1 MKEFIIV
8 DAPDFNKEELQLLF
22 YEKEAD
28 FYHPQT
34 KEELTDLMKQ
44 HPQAVIIIDYTPAD
58 MMRVDKQ
65 LQLQRK
71 EANAGSGKEQLTK
84 TELQI
89 LKEIALGKTT
99 KEIAL
104 EKFVS
109 FHTVNT
115 HRKNIFRKLGVNNVH
130 DAVKYALR
138 AGIVDL
144 MEYYI

>member
-8 DAPDFNKEELQLLF
+8 DAPNINKEELQLLLS
-22 YEKEAD
+22 EKEAD

-34 KEELTDLMKQ
+34 KEELTDLMRQ

-58 MMRVDKQ
+58 MQHVDEQ
-65 LQLQRK
+65 LQLRRE
-71 EANAGSGKEQLTK
+71 EAGAGTDREQLTK

-115 HRKNIFRKLGVNNVH
+115 HRKNIFRKLWVNNVH